1 MIIDEPTVVKRLIDP
16 MRRTIVNILADQSM
30 TESQLAKSLG
40 LTESAV
46 GHHLKSLE
54 AAGLVS
60 IIKREPE
67 RHGIIQKFYRSRA
80 LSFIIDA
87 RNMPQDISRYFFPTN
102 IERIRGALS
111 CLSSGD
117 KRQIS
122 TAIVEDL
129 SKKFADTIVEVARG
143 HAEEEVSSVDRET
156 FTIGLYKEAL
166 LMTLNDSDVI
176 PNSKSTGRSL
186 ERKVR

>member
-1 MIIDEPTVVKRLIDP
+1 MIIDEPTVAKRLIDP
-16 MRRTIVNILADQSM
+16 MRRTIINILADQSM

-60 IIKREPE
+60 IVKREPE
-67 RHGIIQKFYRSRA
+67 RHGIIQKFYRARA
-80 LSFIIDA
+80 LSFVIDA
-87 RNMPQDISRYFFPTN
+87 RNMPQDIARYFFPTN

-111 CLSSGD
+111 CLSPAG

-129 SKKFADTIVEVARG
+129 SKKFADTIAEVARG

-166 LMTLNDSDVI
+166 LMTLNGSGVI
-176 PNSKSTGRSL
+176 PDSKNKGQPLGRKA
-186 ERKVR
+186 R